1 MKLPFPPTA
10 RLTHPT
16 ERDKINDMK
25 RFNVIMVFSP
35 DGTKLLFC
43 KRMKE
48 PFLGKYNMVGGHIE
62 PGETDE
68 DAAYRE
74 LEEESG
80 IRRSDI
86 RLTHV
91 MDFFYRTEDME
102 LQVFAGQLCREVELR
117 AEENPLVWLDA
128 GENYFDHTRF
138 AGNGNIGHILMEVNL
153 AGIPK
158 VRG

>member
-1 MKLPFPPTA
+1 
-10 RLTHPT
+10 
-16 ERDKINDMK
+16 MK
-25 RFNVIMVFSP
+25 RYNVIMVFSP

-43 KRMKE
+43 RRMKD

-80 IRRSDI
+80 IHRSDI

-91 MDFFYRTEDME
+91 MDFHYRTEDME
-102 LQVFAGQLCREVELR
+102 LQVFAGQLHREAELR

-128 GENYFDHTRF
+128 NENYFDRTRF
-138 AGNGNIGHILMEVNL
+138 ADNGNIGHILMEVNL
-153 AGIPK
+153 AGIPE

>member
-1 MKLPFPPTA
+1 M
-10 RLTHPT
+10 R
-16 ERDKINDMK
+16 RY
-25 RFNVIMVFSP
+25 NVVMVFSP

-43 KRMKE
+43 RRTKE

-80 IRRSDI
+80 IRKEDI
-86 RLTHV
+86 GLLHV
-91 MDFFYRTEDME
+91 MDFIYMTEDME
-102 LQVFAGQLCREVELR
+102 LQVFAGQLHREVILR

-128 GENYFDHTRF
+128 GENFFDYSRF
-138 AGNGNIGHILMEVNL
+138 AGNGNIGHILIQVNA
-153 AGIPK
+153 AGIPS
-158 VRG
+158 RL